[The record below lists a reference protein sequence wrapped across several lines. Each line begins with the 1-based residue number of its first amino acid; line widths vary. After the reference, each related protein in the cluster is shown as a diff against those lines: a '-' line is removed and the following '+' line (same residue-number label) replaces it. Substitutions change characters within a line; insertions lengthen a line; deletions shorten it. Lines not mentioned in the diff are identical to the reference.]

1 MSLVLKIIGK
11 NLILRTLLLALSY
24 FEGIIKTY
32 VVVIVFGLIATLV
45 IGTGLEGILVKV
57 LSVTPGVGLGK
68 QGNFSVD
75 PNNIMIFFLVW
86 GAIVSLIS
94 GIIKRYTA
102 IKISLGNKALLL
114 FGLTLHL
121 VSLLIFSVR
130 FGFNF
135 SIVFIGILFITY
147 LLSMFFLR
155 IIIFFK
161 ANLQGST
168 LQA

>member
-1 MSLVLKIIGK
+1 MLLVLKIIGE
-11 NLILRTLLLALSY
+11 NLILRVLLLVLSY
-24 FEGIIKTY
+24 FEGIMKAY
-32 VVVIVFGLIATLV
+32 VVIVVFGLITASV
-45 IGTGLEGILVKV
+45 IGTGLEEFFVKV
-57 LSVTPGVGLGK
+57 LSVTPGIGLGK
-68 QGNFSVD
+68 HGNFTVD

-94 GIIKRYTA
+94 GIIKRYIA

-135 SIVFIGILFITY
+135 SIVFIGILFTTY
-147 LLSMFFLR
+147 LLSLSFLR

-161 ANLQGST
+161 RVVSLQ
-168 LQA
+168 

>member
-11 NLILRTLLLALSY
+11 NLILRILLLALSY

-32 VVVIVFGLIATLV
+32 VVVIVFGLITALV
-45 IGTGLEGILVKV
+45 IGTGLEGILLKV
-57 LSVTPGVGLGK
+57 LAVTPGVGLGK

-94 GIIKRYTA
+94 AVIKKYTA
-102 IKISLGNKALLL
+102 IKISFNYTALLL
-114 FGLTLHL
+114 FGLVLHL
-121 VSLLIFSVR
+121 VALLIFPL
-130 FGFNF
+130 
-135 SIVFIGILFITY
+135 IFIGISLTTY
-147 LLSMFFLR
+147 LLSLFFLR

-161 ANLQGST
+161 RGVSLQDPT
-168 LQA
+168 LKV